1 MGYML
6 MPAIISSVID
16 KFDISTNQAGLTAS
30 SLLGSLAIAMFI
42 TTPFLTR
49 VDSVKICRIG
59 CVIVILGYLLAA
71 IAPNLIAVIMALSLA
86 GAGMGISIAGGDAI
100 VSSSDNP
107 DRLFAFIF
115 ALGQFTAFLLLI
127 AFIPTATQ
135 IAGFTGLCCTL
146 AVWSLL
152 MLISLFMS
160 RGEVETEDNS
170 HVHSSSPLSLFVIPI
185 VIALFAI
192 GFSDASVWPFTGEVG
207 MAVGLNETDAQA
219 IQGLALLAGIVGAT
233 LAGVLSDRFGRKT
246 PLAVGLI
253 VLAAMYF
260 FVLTAGTVFV
270 YAAAQIIA
278 LFFYGFS
285 IPYLFGI
292 SSELDSSGQ
301 IMATASGMQMLGVAL
316 APWIAGILISGPGL
330 SAVGMVVVGTVLFTL
345 ILAFRS
351 QPKILNSTP
360 EEGL

>member
-16 KFDISTNQAGLTAS
+16 KFEISTHQAGLTAS
-30 SLLGSLAIAMFI
+30 CLLGSLALAMFI

-49 VDSVKICRIG
+49 LDSIKICRFG
-59 CVIVILGYLLAA
+59 CAVVIVGYAFAA
-71 IAPNLIAVIMALSLA
+71 IAPNLVTVIIALSLA
-86 GAGMGISIAGGDAI
+86 GAGMGVSIAGGDAI
-100 VSSSDNP
+100 VSSRDNP

-115 ALGQFTAFLLLI
+115 ALGQFTAFVLLI
-127 AFIPTATQ
+127 AFIPKATQ
-135 IAGFTGLCCTL
+135 IAGFTGLCCVL

-160 RGEVETEDNS
+160 RGEVKTEDS
-170 HVHSSSPLSLFVIPI
+170 TYVHGSSTLSLFIVPI

-207 MAVGLNETDAQA
+207 MSVGLNETDAQA

-233 LAGVLSDRFGRKT
+233 LAGILSDRIGRKI
-246 PLAVGLI
+246 PLAAGLV

-260 FVLTAGTVFV
+260 SVLTAQTVFV

-301 IMATASGMQMLGVAL
+301 IMATASGMQMLGVAV
-316 APWIAGILISGPGL
+316 APWIAGILIAGPGL
-330 SAVGMVVVGTVLFTL
+330 SAVGIVVAGAVFLTL

-351 QPKILNSTP
+351 QSKISKSTQ
-360 EEGL
+360 ED

>member
-16 KFDISTNQAGLTAS
+16 KFEISTHQAGLTAS
-30 SLLGSLAIAMFI
+30 CLLGSLALAMFI

-49 VDSVKICRIG
+49 LDSIKICRFG
-59 CVIVILGYLLAA
+59 
-71 IAPNLIAVIMALSLA
+71 
-86 GAGMGISIAGGDAI
+86 
-100 VSSSDNP
+100 
-107 DRLFAFIF
+107 
-115 ALGQFTAFLLLI
+115 
-127 AFIPTATQ
+127 
-135 IAGFTGLCCTL
+135 
-146 AVWSLL
+146 
-152 MLISLFMS
+152 LFMS
-160 RGEVETEDNS
+160 RGEVKTEDS
-170 HVHSSSPLSLFVIPI
+170 TYVHGSSTLSLFIVPI

-207 MAVGLNETDAQA
+207 MSVGLNETDAQA

-233 LAGVLSDRFGRKT
+233 LAGILSDRIGRKI
-246 PLAVGLI
+246 PLAAGLV

-260 FVLTAGTVFV
+260 FVLTAQTVFV

-301 IMATASGMQMLGVAL
+301 IMATASGMQMLGVAV
-316 APWIAGILISGPGL
+316 APWIAGILIAGPGL
-330 SAVGMVVVGTVLFTL
+330 SAVGIVVAGAVFLTL

-351 QPKILNSTP
+351 QSKISKSTR
-360 EEGL
+360 ED